1 MAGGAGLR
9 PDGPAPPPLRY
20 RDWRSDHRDH
30 RRLGALKL
38 SVLNTFL
45 VFAGIPLGV
54 VLVIAALAVAGSDRT
69 RRTRR
74 YRPGR
79 PYDFQPIWF
88 LASPEQVGPPYGRPA
103 LEHGAAS
110 PAIEAGV
117 IEDSSGARVLPGPTG
132 GASDRW

>member
-1 MAGGAGLR
+1 M
-9 PDGPAPPPLRY
+9 
-20 RDWRSDHRDH
+20 
-30 RRLGALKL
+30 

-45 VFAGIPLGV
+45 VFAVIPGGI
-54 VLVIAALAVAGSDRT
+54 VLVIASLALAGGDRT
-69 RRTRR
+69 RRNRR

-79 PYDFQPIWF
+79 PYDFRPIWF
-88 LASPEQVGPPYGRPA
+88 LASPEQVGPAFGGPA
-103 LEHGAAS
+103 IGHQAAR

>member
-1 MAGGAGLR
+1 
-9 PDGPAPPPLRY
+9 
-20 RDWRSDHRDH
+20 
-30 RRLGALKL
+30 LKL

-45 VFAGIPLGV
+45 VYLVIPLAIILG
-54 VLVIAALAVAGSDRT
+54 IAALALAGSDRT
-69 RRTRR
+69 RRSRR

-88 LASPEQVGPPYGRPA
+88 LSSPEQV
-103 LEHGAAS
+103 S
-110 PAIEAGV
+110 PAFGGPSIERKARPQIEAGV

>member
-1 MAGGAGLR
+1 MTWDSGLR
-9 PDGPAPPPLRY
+9 PDGPAPPALRY
-20 RDWRSDHRDH
+20 RDWRSDHREH

-45 VFAGIPLGV
+45 VFAVIPIGII
-54 VLVIAALAVAGSDRT
+54 LVIATLAVTGGDRT

-88 LASPEQVGPPYGRPA
+88 LASPEQVGPAFEDSEPVPHA
-103 LEHGAAS
+103 PQL
-110 PAIEAGV
+110 EAGV
-117 IEDSSGARVLPGPTG
+117 IEDSAGARVLPGPIG

>member
-1 MAGGAGLR
+1 M
-9 PDGPAPPPLRY
+9 
-20 RDWRSDHRDH
+20 
-30 RRLGALKL
+30 L
-38 SVLNTFL
+38 STFL
-45 VFAGIPLGV
+45 VFAVIPGGI

-88 LASPEQVGPPYGRPA
+88 LSSPEQVGPASGGPEPG
-103 LEHGAAS
+103 HHAAQ

>member
-1 MAGGAGLR
+1 V
-9 PDGPAPPPLRY
+9 
-20 RDWRSDHRDH
+20 
-30 RRLGALKL
+30 

-45 VFAGIPLGV
+45 VFVVIPLV
-54 VLVIAALAVAGSDRT
+54 IVLVISALAIAGSDRT
-69 RRTRR
+69 RRSRR

-88 LASPEQVGPPYGRPA
+88 LASPEQVVTGNDGRA
-103 LEHGAAS
+103 LEQRGQQ
-110 PAIEAGV
+110 PQLEAPV

>member
-1 MAGGAGLR
+1 M
-9 PDGPAPPPLRY
+9 
-20 RDWRSDHRDH
+20 
-30 RRLGALKL
+30 
-38 SVLNTFL
+38 LNTFL
-45 VFAGIPLGV
+45 VFAVIPGGI

-88 LASPEQVGPPYGRPA
+88 LASPELVRPA
-103 LEHGAAS
+103 LGGPRA
-110 PAIEAGV
+110 PRGQQAIESAVVENSAG
-117 IEDSSGARVLPGPTG
+117 ERVLAGPSG